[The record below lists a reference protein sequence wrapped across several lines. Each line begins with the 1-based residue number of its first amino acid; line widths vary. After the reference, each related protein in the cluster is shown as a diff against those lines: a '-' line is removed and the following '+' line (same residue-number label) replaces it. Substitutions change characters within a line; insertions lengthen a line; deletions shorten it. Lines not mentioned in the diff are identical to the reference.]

1 MNDFTARATE
11 AMNNGK
17 IIGDGHT
24 LFSPEFYAPFF
35 SAEELNEAGL
45 IHTHESD
52 GTHKGSIYDQEGN
65 ILTALTAVYN
75 LSFLYWVVGKLGI
88 TDYRNDFFGRG
99 SQAQELASVIRK
111 HLKEISAQEV
121 AN

>member
-1 MNDFTARATE
+1 MNDITARATE

-17 IIGDGHT
+17 IVGDGHS
-24 LFSPEFYAPFF
+24 LFSPDFYAPFF
-35 SAEELNEAGL
+35 SAEELDKAGL
-45 IHTHESD
+45 IRTHESD
-52 GTHKGSIYDQEGN
+52 GSHKGSIYDNEGN
-65 ILTALTAVYN
+65 IVEEMTAVYN
-75 LSFLYWVVGKLGI
+75 LNFLYWLVGKLGI

-111 HLKEISAQEV
+111 HLKEKSANQV